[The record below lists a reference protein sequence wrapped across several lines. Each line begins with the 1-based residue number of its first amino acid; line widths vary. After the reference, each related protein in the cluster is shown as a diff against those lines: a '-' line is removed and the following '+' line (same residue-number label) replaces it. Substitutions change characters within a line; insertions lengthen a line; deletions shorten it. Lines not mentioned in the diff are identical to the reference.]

1 MRATLMITLDDL
13 KTNRDT
19 QITVAGIIFFLLAF
33 PLYFGISGANA
44 SSSEAMGGVADYNVN
59 GEITYIEIADGIE
72 YIADGDTLMIDN
84 LHTDSV
90 DGAED
95 MNIVGVR
102 VTMSYGEDEE
112 GSGPPTCV
120 GPLGGQNAADTVSGT
135 AMHAGFNESADGQNN
150 GGNGGHDVIVEWFNS
165 SMVDASVSG
174 LSESEIV
181 SQIDSMGAGLG
192 AYSVEIGVDVEA
204 GNAPGPGCSRSDNG
218 EEVTYSVEL
227 IIFDYTIAPSFDE
240 AEV

>member
-1 MRATLMITLDDL
+1 MITLDDL

-19 QITVAGIIFFLLAF
+19 QITVAGISLFLLAF

-112 GSGPPTCV
+112 TQGGLSCIGPA
-120 GPLGGQNAADTVSGT
+120 GGQAAADTISGT
-135 AMHAGFNESADGQNN
+135 TMHAGFNGTADGQNN
-150 GGNGGHDVIVEWFNS
+150 GGNGEHEVVVEWFNS
-165 SMVDASVSG
+165 SMVGATVSG

-192 AYSVEIGVDVEA
+192 SYLAEIGVSAEA
-204 GNAPGPGCSRSDNG
+204 GNAPGACSRSDNG

-227 IIFDYTIAPSFDE
+227 IIFDYTIAPDFDE
-240 AEV
+240 AEL

>member
-1 MRATLMITLDDL
+1 MITLEDL

-19 QITVAGIIFFLLAF
+19 QITVGGIVFFLIAF
-33 PLYFGISGANA
+33 PLYFSIQGANA
-44 SSSEAMGGVADYNVN
+44 TSSGAMGGVADYNVN
-59 GEITYIEIADGIE
+59 GELTYIEIADGIE
-72 YIADGDTLMIDN
+72 YIADGDTLMIDD
-84 LHTDSV
+84 LHTDSI

-112 GSGPPTCV
+112 TQGICP
-120 GPLGGQNAADTVSGT
+120 GPLSGQDAADTISGT
-135 AMHAGFNESADGQNN
+135 AMHAGFNSTADGQNN
-150 GGNGGHDVIVEWFNS
+150 DGNGEHEVVVEWFNS
-165 SMVDASVSG
+165 SMVGATVSG

-192 AYSVEIGVDVEA
+192 AYSAEIGVAAEA
-204 GNAPGPGCSRSDNG
+204 GNAPGPACSRSDAG

-227 IIFDYTIAPSFDE
+227 IIFDYTIAPDFN
-240 AEV
+240 EVEL